1 MQKLSRN
8 DHIDLYRHLSF
19 CAVGGFFGCY
29 AVLIHSGVMGN
40 AQTVNLIDNLR
51 MANRR
56 ADIYLENEDGTSE
69 EYVTPEMSPFDLT
82 GGKLEVPDEDY
93 GIWYVDMMDNP
104 GRYEGV
110 EVSFRALMCHSK
122 KFKGVHCPGRFA
134 MVCCDKDMQF
144 LALVCRGEGLEQY
157 KDKQWVKIHATVKK
171 EACDAY
177 QGEGPV
183 LYVTSIAAT
192 TKPDPEMV
200 SF

>member
-1 MQKLSRN
+1 M
-8 DHIDLYRHLSF
+8 
-19 CAVGGFFGCY
+19 
-29 AVLIHSGVMGN
+29 
-40 AQTVNLIDNLR
+40 
-51 MANRR
+51 
-56 ADIYLENEDGTSE
+56 
-69 EYVTPEMSPFDLT
+69 
-82 GGKLEVPDEDY
+82 PDEDY

-110 EVSFRALMCHSK
+110 EVSFKALMCHSK

-171 EACDAY
+171 EACEAY

>member
-1 MQKLSRN
+1 
-8 DHIDLYRHLSF
+8 
-19 CAVGGFFGCY
+19 
-29 AVLIHSGVMGN
+29 
-40 AQTVNLIDNLR
+40 
-51 MANRR
+51 
-56 ADIYLENEDGTSE
+56 
-69 EYVTPEMSPFDLT
+69 
-82 GGKLEVPDEDY
+82 
-93 GIWYVDMMDNP
+93 
-104 GRYEGV
+104 
-110 EVSFRALMCHSK
+110 
-122 KFKGVHCPGRFA
+122 
-134 MVCCDKDMQF
+134 MQF

>member
-1 MQKLSRN
+1 
-8 DHIDLYRHLSF
+8 
-19 CAVGGFFGCY
+19 
-29 AVLIHSGVMGN
+29 
-40 AQTVNLIDNLR
+40 
-51 MANRR
+51 
-56 ADIYLENEDGTSE
+56 
-69 EYVTPEMSPFDLT
+69 
-82 GGKLEVPDEDY
+82 
-93 GIWYVDMMDNP
+93 MDNTD
-104 GRYEGV
+104 RYDGITV
-110 EVSFRALMCHSK
+110 TFKALMCHSK

-144 LALVCRGEGLEQY
+144 LALVCRGEGL
-157 KDKQWVKIHATVKK
+157 DKFKNRDWVELTATVRKENCDAYQGEGPVLYVSDIHATVKK

>member
-1 MQKLSRN
+1 MYLKNMGQLMMEKITNCDMLIFNRCNEELRKQLRSR
-8 DHIDLYRHLSF
+8 
-19 CAVGGFFGCY
+19 
-29 AVLIHSGVMGN
+29 
-40 AQTVNLIDNLR
+40 NLR

-56 ADIYLENEDGTSE
+56 ADIYLENADGTSE

-82 GGKLEVPDEDY
+82 SGKLEVPDDDY

-110 EVSFRALMCHSK
+110 EVSFKALMCHSK
-122 KFKGVHCPGRFA
+122 KVQGHALPGRFA

-144 LALVCRGEGLEQY
+144 LALVCRGEGLEHF

-171 EACDAY
+171 EKCDAY